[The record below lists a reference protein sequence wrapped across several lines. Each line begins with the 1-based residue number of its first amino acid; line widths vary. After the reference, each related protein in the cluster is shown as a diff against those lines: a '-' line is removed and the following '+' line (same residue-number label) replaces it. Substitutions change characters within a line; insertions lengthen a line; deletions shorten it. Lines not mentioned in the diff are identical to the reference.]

1 MFLWIL
7 FSLKWYSLVQSFFT
21 VSSIVALWA
30 INESVFITINNF
42 LLIVMINILTIP
54 RAGWKIATW
63 INKWTTSA
71 SINEQMM
78 QNMMDSTAGWIL

>member
-1 MFLWIL
+1 M
-7 FSLKWYSLVQSFFT
+7 
-21 VSSIVALWA
+21 A
-30 INESVFITINNF
+30 
-42 LLIVMINILTIP
+42 MINILTIS

-63 INKWTTSA
+63 INKWATSA